1 MNAIQVK
8 SLTKKYT
15 DFTLDNIT
23 FSLPSGSIMGL
34 VGENGAGKSTTIKLI
49 MNSISRDSG
58 EISVLGCDIH
68 SRGSGSWRQNGIYT
82 Q

>member
-8 SLTKKYT
+8 NLTKKYT

-49 MNSISRDSG
+49 MNAIPRDNG
-58 EISVLGCDIH
+58 EITVLGCDNQSSEFTSLKNDI
-68 SRGSGSWRQNGIYT
+68 GIV
-82 Q
+82 